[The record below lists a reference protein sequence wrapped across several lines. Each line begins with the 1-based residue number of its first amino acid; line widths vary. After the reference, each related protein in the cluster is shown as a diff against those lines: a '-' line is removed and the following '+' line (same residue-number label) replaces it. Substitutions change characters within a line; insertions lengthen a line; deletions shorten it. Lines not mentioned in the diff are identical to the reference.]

1 MKKDKKKPKM
11 KDKAKACDVAMPKAK
26 EMMKK

>member
-11 KDKAKACDVAMPKAK
+11 KMEAAKIELPKVK
-26 EMMKK
+26 EMMKKKK